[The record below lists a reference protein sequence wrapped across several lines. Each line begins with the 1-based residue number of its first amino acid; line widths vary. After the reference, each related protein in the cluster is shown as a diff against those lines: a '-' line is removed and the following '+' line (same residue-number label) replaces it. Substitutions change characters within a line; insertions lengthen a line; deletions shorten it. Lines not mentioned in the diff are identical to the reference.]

1 MLDKIIG
8 SFAPFYCLGCE
19 QIGHI
24 LCESC
29 VDGVLE
35 LAPSRC
41 YRCHVATSQSAVCAT
56 CRKQTGL
63 KHVWVVSYYEGL
75 AKDVIE
81 LLKFERAMFAAKDV
95 SGAMASK
102 LPLLNEQTIVCH
114 VPTAFSR
121 QRVRGYDQS
130 RLIAR
135 HLAKQLGLPCRS
147 LLSRSN
153 NSRQVGSSRG
163 QRFLQAAEAF
173 CLKNIDVN
181 SKHILIVDDVTTTG
195 ATIETIAKLLKK
207 AGAKSVDAIVFAQ
220 AE

>member
-1 MLDKIIG
+1 MLDKIVG
-8 SFAPFYCLGCE
+8 SFAPFYCLSCE

-24 LCESC
+24 LCEVC
-29 VDGVLE
+29 IDNVLE
-35 LAPSRC
+35 HAPSRC
-41 YRCHVATSQSAVCAT
+41 YRCHKVTSQSAVCT
-56 CRKQTGL
+56 DCRHVTRL
-63 KHVWVVSYYEGL
+63 KHVWVVAYYEGL
-75 AKDVIE
+75 AKDIVE
-81 LLKFERAMFAAKDV
+81 LLKFERAMFASRDIAQ
-95 SGAMASK
+95 AMADK
-102 LPLLNEQTIVCH
+102 LPMLSEQTIICH

-163 QRFLQAAEAF
+163 QRFLRAAEAF